1 MFRKLIKEQ
10 LLLEADEVRF
20 MFKMDI
26 PEDIRKIQKVFKS
39 KGKDLYL
46 VGGSVRDALLSKAP
60 KDWDLAT
67 DATPDEV
74 IQMLK
79 VESFITNI
87 IETGK
92 SFGVINALT
101 DNDEYEI
108 ATFRKDIHND
118 VSNSSILDLLQYLN
132 LNGLKSQEFSDWYN
146 RYFLKWGKGE
156 HQQFDSWQDLA
167 KAKIPSIF
175 NKFEF
180 TWNRTSD
187 GRRPD
192 SVEFADIATDVMRRD
207 LTINALFYDLDT
219 NEVVDLV
226 GGVEDIKNGV
236 VRTVGDA
243 GERFEEDKL
252 RVLRA
257 IRFAGRFGSNVD
269 ADIDKVLSKG
279 IDMSEISGERIRDE
293 FIKGISKARSTVQFL
308 GLLDKYKLFDAIF
321 PNMSINKNFIE
332 SNDPELVI
340 ASLLLQYV
348 NKDIGQVEKMLNSLK
363 YSTQEIKAITTLM
376 LLTQFE
382 PEDVLPM
389 KKRLKLST
397 LSNEQIKN
405 FSTLMGL
412 DANLINKLLEFQLSV
427 NGQEVM
433 KQFNVKGEDVG
444 KMINKLEVDNF
455 IKTLT

>member
-10 LLLEADEVRF
+10 LLIESDEVRIK
-20 MFKMDI
+20 FKMDI

-46 VGGSVRDALLSKAP
+46 VGGAVRDSLLKKP
-60 KDWDLAT
+60 IKDWDLAT

-108 ATFRKDIHND
+108 ATFRSESGYEDSRRP
-118 VSNSSILDLLQYLN
+118 SNV
-132 LNGLKSQEFSDWYN
+132 EFS
-146 RYFLKWGKGE
+146 
-156 HQQFDSWQDLA
+156 
-167 KAKIPSIF
+167 
-175 NKFEF
+175 
-180 TWNRTSD
+180 
-187 GRRPD
+187 
-192 SVEFADIATDVMRRD
+192 DIATDVMRRD

-226 GGVEDIKNGV
+226 GGVEDLKNGIV
-236 VRTVGDA
+236 KTVGEPS
-243 GERFEEDKL
+243 ERFEEDKL

-257 IRFAGRFGSNVD
+257 IRFAARFGSSVD
-269 ADIDKVLSKG
+269 DKIDKLLSVG
-279 IDMSEISGERIRDE
+279 IDLSMISGERIRDE
-293 FIKGISKARSTVQFL
+293 FIKGIKTSKSTTNFL
-308 GLLDKYKLFDAIF
+308 SMLDKYKLFDAIF
-321 PNMSINKNFIE
+321 PNMSINNNFIE

-340 ASLLLQYV
+340 ASLLLPYI

-433 KQFNVKGEDVG
+433 KRFNVKGEDVG

>member
-10 LLLEADEVRF
+10 LLIESDEVRIK
-20 MFKMDI
+20 FKMDI
-26 PEDIRKIQKVFKS
+26 PSDIRKIQKVFKS

-46 VGGSVRDALLSKAP
+46 VGGSVRDALLSKTP

-146 RYFLKWGKGE
+146 RYFLKWEKGE

-180 TWNRTSD
+180 TWDRTSD

-226 GGVEDIKNGV
+226 GGVEDLKNGIV
-236 VRTVGDA
+236 KTVGEPS
-243 GERFEEDKL
+243 ERFEEDKL

-257 IRFAGRFGSNVD
+257 IRFAARFGSSVD
-269 ADIDKVLSKG
+269 DKIDKLLSGG
-279 IDMSEISGERIRDE
+279 IDLSMISGERIRDE
-293 FIKGISKARSTVQFL
+293 FIKGIKTSKSTTNFL
-308 GLLDKYKLFDAIF
+308 SMLDKYKLFDAIF
-321 PNMSINKNFIE
+321 PNMSINNNFIE

-340 ASLLLQYV
+340 ASLLLPYI

>member
-1 MFRKLIKEQ
+1 
-10 LLLEADEVRF
+10 
-20 MFKMDI
+20 
-26 PEDIRKIQKVFKS
+26 
-39 KGKDLYL
+39 
-46 VGGSVRDALLSKAP
+46 
-60 KDWDLAT
+60 
-67 DATPDEV
+67 
-74 IQMLK
+74 
-79 VESFITNI
+79 
-87 IETGK
+87 
-92 SFGVINALT
+92 
-101 DNDEYEI
+101 
-108 ATFRKDIHND
+108 
-118 VSNSSILDLLQYLN
+118 
-132 LNGLKSQEFSDWYN
+132 
-146 RYFLKWGKGE
+146 
-156 HQQFDSWQDLA
+156 
-167 KAKIPSIF
+167 
-175 NKFEF
+175 
-180 TWNRTSD
+180 
-187 GRRPD
+187 
-192 SVEFADIATDVMRRD
+192 MRRD

-412 DANLINKLLEFQLSV
+412 DTNLINKLLEFQLSV

>member
-20 MFKMDI
+20 KFKMDI

-108 ATFRKDIHND
+108 ATFRSESGYEDSRRP
-118 VSNSSILDLLQYLN
+118 SNV
-132 LNGLKSQEFSDWYN
+132 EFS
-146 RYFLKWGKGE
+146 
-156 HQQFDSWQDLA
+156 
-167 KAKIPSIF
+167 
-175 NKFEF
+175 
-180 TWNRTSD
+180 
-187 GRRPD
+187 
-192 SVEFADIATDVMRRD
+192 DIATDVMRRD

-243 GERFEEDKL
+243 GE
-252 RVLRA
+252 
-257 IRFAGRFGSNVD
+257 RFGSNVD

-412 DANLINKLLEFQLSV
+412 DTNLINKLLEFQLSV

-433 KQFNVKGEDVG
+433 RQFNIKGEDVG
-444 KMINKLEVDNF
+444 KMINKLEVEKF
-455 IKTLT
+455 ITTIT

>member
-10 LLLEADEVRF
+10 LLIESDEVRIK
-20 MFKMDI
+20 FKMDI
-26 PEDIRKIQKVFKS
+26 PSDIRKIQKVFKS

-46 VGGSVRDALLSKAP
+46 VGGSVRDALLGKSP

-108 ATFRKDIHND
+108 ATFRSESGYEDSRRP
-118 VSNSSILDLLQYLN
+118 SNV
-132 LNGLKSQEFSDWYN
+132 EFS
-146 RYFLKWGKGE
+146 
-156 HQQFDSWQDLA
+156 
-167 KAKIPSIF
+167 
-175 NKFEF
+175 
-180 TWNRTSD
+180 
-187 GRRPD
+187 
-192 SVEFADIATDVMRRD
+192 DIATDVMRRD

-226 GGVEDIKNGV
+226 GGVEDLKNGIV
-236 VRTVGDA
+236 KTVGEPS
-243 GERFEEDKL
+243 ERFEEDKL

-257 IRFAGRFGSNVD
+257 IRFAARFGSSVD
-269 ADIDKVLSKG
+269 DKIDKLLSGG
-279 IDMSEISGERIRDE
+279 IDLSMISGERIRDE
-293 FIKGISKARSTVQFL
+293 FIKGIKTSKSTTNFL
-308 GLLDKYKLFDAIF
+308 SMLDKYKLFDAIF
-321 PNMSINKNFIE
+321 PNMSINNNFIE

-340 ASLLLQYV
+340 ASLLLPYI

>member
-108 ATFRKDIHND
+108 ATFRSESGYEDSRRP
-118 VSNSSILDLLQYLN
+118 SNV
-132 LNGLKSQEFSDWYN
+132 EFS
-146 RYFLKWGKGE
+146 
-156 HQQFDSWQDLA
+156 
-167 KAKIPSIF
+167 
-175 NKFEF
+175 
-180 TWNRTSD
+180 
-187 GRRPD
+187 
-192 SVEFADIATDVMRRD
+192 DIATDVMRRD

-412 DANLINKLLEFQLSV
+412 DTNLINKLLEFQLSV

>member
-10 LLLEADEVRF
+10 LLIESDEVRIK
-20 MFKMDI
+20 FKMDI
-26 PEDIRKIQKVFKS
+26 PSDIRKIQKVFKS

-46 VGGSVRDALLSKAP
+46 VGGAVRDSLLKKP
-60 KDWDLAT
+60 IKDWDLAT

-108 ATFRKDIHND
+108 ATFRSESGYEDSRRP
-118 VSNSSILDLLQYLN
+118 SNV
-132 LNGLKSQEFSDWYN
+132 EFS
-146 RYFLKWGKGE
+146 
-156 HQQFDSWQDLA
+156 
-167 KAKIPSIF
+167 
-175 NKFEF
+175 
-180 TWNRTSD
+180 
-187 GRRPD
+187 
-192 SVEFADIATDVMRRD
+192 DIATDVMRRD

-226 GGVEDIKNGV
+226 GGVEDLKNGIV
-236 VRTVGDA
+236 KTVGEPS
-243 GERFEEDKL
+243 ERFEEDKL

-257 IRFAGRFGSNVD
+257 IRFAARFGSSVD
-269 ADIDKVLSKG
+269 DKIDKLLSGG
-279 IDMSEISGERIRDE
+279 IDLSMISGERIRDE
-293 FIKGISKARSTVQFL
+293 FIKGIKTSKATTNFL
-308 GLLDKYKLFDAIF
+308 SMLDKYKLFDAIF
-321 PNMSINKNFIE
+321 PNMSINNNFIE

-340 ASLLLQYV
+340 ASLLLPYI

-382 PEDVLPM
+382 SEDVLPM

>member
-252 RVLRA
+252 RVLRT

>member
-10 LLLEADEVRF
+10 LLIESDEVRIK
-20 MFKMDI
+20 FKMDI

-46 VGGSVRDALLSKAP
+46 VGGAVRDSLLKKP
-60 KDWDLAT
+60 IKDWDLAT

-108 ATFRKDIHND
+108 ATFRSESGYEDSRRP
-118 VSNSSILDLLQYLN
+118 SNV
-132 LNGLKSQEFSDWYN
+132 EFS
-146 RYFLKWGKGE
+146 
-156 HQQFDSWQDLA
+156 
-167 KAKIPSIF
+167 
-175 NKFEF
+175 
-180 TWNRTSD
+180 
-187 GRRPD
+187 
-192 SVEFADIATDVMRRD
+192 DIATDVMRRD

-226 GGVEDIKNGV
+226 GGVEDLKNGIV
-236 VRTVGDA
+236 KTVGEPS
-243 GERFEEDKL
+243 ERFEEDKL

-257 IRFAGRFGSNVD
+257 IRFAARFGSSVD
-269 ADIDKVLSKG
+269 DKIDKLLSVG
-279 IDMSEISGERIRDE
+279 IDLSMISGERIRDE
-293 FIKGISKARSTVQFL
+293 FIKGIKTSKSTTNFL
-308 GLLDKYKLFDAIF
+308 SMLDKYKLFDAIF
-321 PNMSINKNFIE
+321 PNMSINNNFIE

-340 ASLLLQYV
+340 ASLLLPYI

>member
-79 VESFITNI
+79 VESFITNV

-108 ATFRKDIHND
+108 ATFRSESGYEDSRRP
-118 VSNSSILDLLQYLN
+118 SNV
-132 LNGLKSQEFSDWYN
+132 EFS
-146 RYFLKWGKGE
+146 
-156 HQQFDSWQDLA
+156 
-167 KAKIPSIF
+167 
-175 NKFEF
+175 
-180 TWNRTSD
+180 
-187 GRRPD
+187 
-192 SVEFADIATDVMRRD
+192 DIATDVMRRD

-236 VRTVGDA
+236 VSTVGDA

-444 KMINKLEVDNF
+444 KMINKLEVEKF
-455 IKTLT
+455 ITTIM